1 MIEVRLVS
9 IVDGIVMLFVCFL
22 TFQKTSLGL
31 VRGVTDFFFIF
42 LIFVFSLGV
51 SRGVTDFAANAQSS
65 FDAHITESTRKVSKY
80 DRYERAACITEVTNF
95 AIYV

>member
-31 VRGVTDFFFIF
+31 V
-42 LIFVFSLGV
+42 
-51 SRGVTDFAANAQSS
+51 RGVTDFAANAQSS